1 MPTISE
7 SNPAPLAKAVTG
19 HRSPR
24 SRLIFK
30 VFVVLLVIA
39 SLGLIEVDAQ
49 SRRKRRPR
57 RSIRPVV
64 KRPVITN
71 PTIALPADTAD
82 GNASDPKIIS
92 TADQTTSDGET
103 GFDQPQPRKAK
114 TSKPASSDPED
125 MQQTINSL
133 ANQVNRLNDR
143 LTSMQEDDR
152 YLLDMERLTR
162 AEQRAEQLR
171 SQLIEVQSKMADLSS
186 RLDQVEYMLKPENID
201 RATQGY
207 GTVHPEEARESRKRQ
222 LENEKGRLQAQL
234 NILETSRLRLE
245 SAITTAD
252 SEVDLLRA
260 RLNQQRMEGNTQKTE
275 PARPNTRKPE

>member
-7 SNPAPLAKAVTG
+7 SNPAPSAKAATG
-19 HRSPR
+19 HRTR
-24 SRLIFK
+24 KGRVIFQL
-30 VFVVLLVIA
+30 FVVLLVIA
-39 SLGLIEVDAQ
+39 SLGLLDADAQ
-49 SRRKRRPR
+49 SRRKKRTRRA
-57 RSIRPVV
+57 IRPVV

-71 PTIALPADTAD
+71 PTITPPADTAD

-92 TADQTTSDGET
+92 TADQTTDGDS
-103 GFDQPQPRKAK
+103 GSDQPQPRKPK
-114 TSKPASSDPED
+114 TKPGSSDPED
-125 MQQTINSL
+125 MQQTINALS
-133 ANQVNRLNDR
+133 NQVNRLNDR

-152 YLLDMERLTR
+152 FLLDMERLTR

-186 RLDQVEYMLKPENID
+186 RLDQVEYMLKPENIE
-201 RATQGY
+201 RTTQGY
-207 GTVHPEEARESRKRQ
+207 GTVHPEEARETRKKQ
-222 LENEKGRLQAQL
+222 LENEKGRLQAQI

-260 RLNQQRMEGNTQKTE
+260 RLNQQRLEGNTQKTE
-275 PARPNTRKPE
+275 PAKPNTRKPD

>member
-7 SNPAPLAKAVTG
+7 SNPAPSAKAVTG
-19 HRSPR
+19 HRTPK
-24 SRLIFK
+24 SRVIFQL
-30 VFVVLLVIA
+30 FVVLLVIA
-39 SLGLIEVDAQ
+39 SLGLVDADAQ
-49 SRRKRRPR
+49 SRRKKRTRRA
-57 RSIRPVV
+57 IRPVV

-71 PTIALPADTAD
+71 PTITPPADTAD

-92 TADQTTSDGET
+92 TADQTTDGDT
-103 GFDQPQPRKAK
+103 GSDQPQPRKPK
-114 TSKPASSDPED
+114 TKPGSSDPED
-125 MQQTINSL
+125 MQQTINALS
-133 ANQVNRLNDR
+133 NQVNRLNDR

-152 YLLDMERLTR
+152 FLLDMERLTR

-201 RATQGY
+201 RVTQGY
-207 GTVHPEEARESRKRQ
+207 GTVHPEEARETRKKQ
-222 LENEKGRLQAQL
+222 LENERGRLQAQI

-260 RLNQQRMEGNTQKTE
+260 RLNQQRLEGNTQKTE
-275 PARPNTRKPE
+275 PAKPNTRKPE

>member
-7 SNPAPLAKAVTG
+7 SNPAPLAKAVTR
-19 HRSPR
+19 HRTPK
-24 SRLIFK
+24 SRVIFQ

-39 SLGLIEVDAQ
+39 SLGLVDADAQ
-49 SRRKRRPR
+49 SRRKKRTRRATK
-57 RSIRPVV
+57 PVV

-71 PTIALPADTAD
+71 PAITPPGDTAD
-82 GNASDPKIIS
+82 ASDPKIIS
-92 TADQTTSDGET
+92 TADQTTSDGEP
-103 GFDQPQPRKAK
+103 GSDQPQPRKAK
-114 TSKPASSDPED
+114 TSKPGSEPED
-125 MQQTINSL
+125 MHQTINALS
-133 ANQVNRLNDR
+133 NQVNRLNDR

-201 RATQGY
+201 KATQGY
-207 GTVHPEEARESRKRQ
+207 GTVHPEEARESRRKQ

-234 NILETSRLRLE
+234 NILETSRVRLE
-245 SAITTAD
+245 SSIANAD

-260 RLNQQRMEGNTQKTE
+260 RLNQQRLEGNTPKTE